1 MWTIVGA
8 FAFIQFALIK
18 LTIDINQS
26 WRVRFYFIILLSK
39 KSLNLGMDCYFII
52 SCINVISFNS
62 NMD

>member
-26 WRVRFYFIILLSK
+26 WRVRFYFILFLSK
-39 KSLNLGMDCYFII
+39 KYLNIYRHGLLFYH
-52 SCINVISFNS
+52 
-62 NMD
+62 